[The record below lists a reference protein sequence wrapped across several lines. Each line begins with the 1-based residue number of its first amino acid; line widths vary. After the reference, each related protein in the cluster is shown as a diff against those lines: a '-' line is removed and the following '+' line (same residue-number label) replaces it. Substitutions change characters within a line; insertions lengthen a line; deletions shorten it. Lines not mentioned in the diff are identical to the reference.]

1 MTTPTLLRV
10 GLDIGGTKTE
20 AVALDPNGRL
30 VGRLRMPTELGAER
44 VLATAERAVR
54 GLSFQTGRP
63 LSAFASIGIGIPGAV
78 DRETGEVRHAFN
90 LDLAELQLGSL
101 LSELVGVPVRV
112 ENDVT
117 AAALGANHLLELDGT
132 IAYLNLGTG
141 LAAGIVVDGAP
152 WRGAH
157 GVAGEIGHLPIDPNG
172 YACPCGQFGCLET
185 VASGSAISRAWPHG
199 GEHPAQDVVRAME
212 AGDVEAAAVVARL
225 VQGAASCVRSR
236 STRSRSS
243 SAGACAYSVN
253 HSSAAFGRPS
263 SSGPSS
269 RASSRRSTC
278 PAECACSRS
287 TRRLPRSAPQLSG
300 HSPKLEP
307 ARVLAHPGD
316 PHVAHVPV
324 GVEAHEVGGESRPEG
339 AEPELAAGPVEPQQA
354 RRGHGR
360 RGDRGARGAVCIR
373 HRAPNCL
380 VEGEC

>member
-225 VQGAASCVRSR
+225 VQGAASCVRVLALSLDPQSIIIGGGLR
-236 STRSRSS
+236 LLGEPLIGGIRATLEQWAEQSS
-243 SAGACAYSVN
+243 FLAALDLPRRVRVLPK
-253 HSSAAFGRPS
+253 HSSAA
-263 SSGPSS
+263 
-269 RASSRRSTC
+269 A
-278 PAECACSRS
+278 
-287 TRRLPRSAPQLSG
+287 
-300 HSPKLEP
+300 
-307 ARVLAHPGD
+307 
-316 PHVAHVPV
+316 V
-324 GVEAHEVGGESRPEG
+324 GAAIIG
-339 AEPELAAGPVEPQQA
+339 A
-354 RRGHGR
+354 
-360 RGDRGARGAVCIR
+360 
-373 HRAPNCL
+373 
-380 VEGEC
+380 